1 MRMQN
6 CMISFLITA
15 FLMLTLPAFTQV
27 SEPDEDYSEARSERD
42 WRRYLRFEKRE
53 KRKQLAKEKQVI
65 RAHVYAN
72 KKWGFKVTV
81 SSYSSGQ
88 NFKPLYAHISSGE
101 MILET
106 NKNRVYIDTSAFRKF
121 PIVTDQRNTM
131 LNLCDYQEDSLSY
144 LTVYR
149 GMVKVL
155 VKGWKMG
162 LMPGQCAIF
171 KKDTV
176 LVNNL
181 PLFDAKIKTDLSWL
195 TGTYDFV
202 NKPLYLIINRA
213 ARANHFKVTY
223 VRKPKNWATG
233 SIFADYHMLTIV
245 GSLHSSIGG
254 FGYSVDEINK
264 TVTID

>member
-1 MRMQN
+1 M
-6 CMISFLITA
+6 F
-15 FLMLTLPAFTQV
+15 TLSGFAQV
-27 SEPDEDYSEARSERD
+27 SEPDEDYSEARRERD
-42 WRRYLRFEKRE
+42 WRHFLRFEKRE
-53 KRKQLAKEKQVI
+53 RRKQLAKEKLVI
-65 RAHVYAN
+65 RAQVYAN
-72 KKWGFKVTV
+72 KKWGFKATV

-106 NKNRVYIDTSAFRKF
+106 NKNRIYIDTSAFRKF
-121 PIVTDQRNTM
+121 PIVTAQKNTM

-144 LTVYR
+144 LTVYK
-149 GMVKVL
+149 GMVNVL
-155 VKGWKMG
+155 VKGGKMG
-162 LMPGQCAIF
+162 LIPGQCAIF

-181 PLFDAKIKTDLSWL
+181 PLFDLNVKTDLSWL

-213 ARANHFKVTY
+213 ARTNHFKVTY
-223 VRKPKNWATG
+223 VRKPKNRVTG
-233 SIFADYHMLTIV
+233 SIFTDYHMLSIV
-245 GSLHSSIGG
+245 GLLHSSIGG
-254 FGYSVDEINK
+254 FGYSVDERNK